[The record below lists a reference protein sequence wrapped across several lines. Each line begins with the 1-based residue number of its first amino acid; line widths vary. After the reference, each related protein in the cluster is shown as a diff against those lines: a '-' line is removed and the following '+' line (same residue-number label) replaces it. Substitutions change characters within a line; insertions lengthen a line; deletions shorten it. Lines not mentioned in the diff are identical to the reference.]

1 MYDKTEMFR
10 LQYIVSSKVQS
21 CSKVKT
27 LSQNKY
33 EGKKNI
39 KQNKHEWKHHFSG
52 DKLIIK
58 LR

>member
-21 CSKVKT
+21 SSKVKI

-33 EGKKNI
+33 EGKKKYKT
-39 KQNKHEWKHHFSG
+39 KQT
-52 DKLIIK
+52 
-58 LR
+58 